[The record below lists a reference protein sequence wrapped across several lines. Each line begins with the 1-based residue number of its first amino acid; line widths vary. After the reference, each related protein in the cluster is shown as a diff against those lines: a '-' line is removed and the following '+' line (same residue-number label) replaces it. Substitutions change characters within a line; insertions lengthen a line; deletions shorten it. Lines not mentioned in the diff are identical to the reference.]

1 MERERLDLT
10 PLDPTRDP
18 VFVERLVTRIM
29 VAAQSELER
38 RADVGDVFYFLG
50 RWSRPALAAA
60 ALLAV
65 LAGSVLARSEFM
77 ASPVQAAVSSPYITA
92 ELASEADISLW
103 EKLVLPP
110 MNIELVATA
119 DGEFE

>member
-18 VFVERLVTRIM
+18 AFMERVVTRIM
-29 VAAQSELER
+29 SAAQAELER
-38 RADVGDVFYFLG
+38 RSGQGSVFYFLG
-50 RWSRPALAAA
+50 RWSRSALAAA

-77 ASPVQAAVSSPYITA
+77 TSPIQAAESSPYITA
-92 ELASEADISLW
+92 ELASEADVSLW

-110 MNIELVATA
+110 MNIELLATI
-119 DGEFE
+119 DGDIE